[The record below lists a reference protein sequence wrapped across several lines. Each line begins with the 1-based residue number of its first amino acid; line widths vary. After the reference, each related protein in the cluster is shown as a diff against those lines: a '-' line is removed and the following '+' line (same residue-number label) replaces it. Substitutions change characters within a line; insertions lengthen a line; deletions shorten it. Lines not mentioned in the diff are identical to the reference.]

1 MIQLQYTGG
10 FMRSIKEALASLSS
24 LKRCHPWPAGY
35 FASRKA
41 KWYPPTENDINCR
54 DIYTI
59 LLSKAVLSSITVA
72 DEEALQIW
80 ANTYTRAFRQRTVHQ
95 ETTMAKTGTLPHYLY
110 TAKISEVPETNEEYS
125 IQLMVLTD
133 VSTAV
138 VSEKEVVIK
147 EVQKDDKE
155 KSDEFEPSSDEEEEL
170 YNAHPNI
177 ATSSKDVAALMKDC
191 YSWLVV

>member
-1 MIQLQYTGG
+1 
-10 FMRSIKEALASLSS
+10 MRSIKEALSSLSS

-54 DIYTI
+54 DISTI
-59 LLSKAVLSSITVA
+59 LLSKAVPSSITVA

-95 ETTMAKTGTLPHYLY
+95 ETTMAKTGTLPHVY